1 MKRKFFA
8 GMAAVVLIGF
18 AATASNVFA
27 QAYYSA
33 EDVKT
38 DVQKVEKGLQITV
51 TSDDTEI
58 AKDIQDNHRWYRDA
72 FRYGYGQRPRGY
84 GARDGGYCGGPCHR
98 GYGGGGY
105 GRCSGWR

>member
-72 FRYGYGQRPRGY
+72 FRHGYGQRPRGCR
-84 GARDGGYCGGPCHR
+84 GGRDDYCGGPCHR
-98 GYGGGGY
+98 GTGGWGYGHGGG
-105 GRCSGWR
+105 WR